1 MTTIDDTT
9 PFADIIGVKGDIV
22 AQKEALRAELK
33 ILNAEES
40 EIDFLLMKK
49 MDADGVTL
57 TKNGT
62 ARVSITES
70 LKPKCDD
77 WEVFKKHVIDTDGWD
92 LLNRAFN
99 ARAYQDTIELGEEVP
114 GLSSYT
120 LRKIGYGK
128 A

>member
-1 MTTIDDTT
+1 MTNIDENT
-9 PFADIIGVKGDIV
+9 PFSEVIKAKGDIV
-22 AQKEALRAELK
+22 SQKKALNKELK
-33 ILNAEES
+33 ILNEEES

-62 ARVSITES
+62 ARVSITEN
-70 LKPKCDD
+70 LKPRCED
-77 WEVFKKHVIDTDGWD
+77 WDAFKQYVIDTDSWD

-99 ARAYQDTIELGEEVP
+99 ARAYQDTIALGEEIP

-120 LRKIGYGK
+120 LRKVGYGK